1 MKAELASLTWVS
13 TFTAMLW
20 IPYVLNR
27 MMVRGIGAT
36 VGYPA
41 DPPPLAPWA
50 QRLRAAHANAIE
62 NLAVF
67 AALVL
72 TAQIAGISTAAT
84 VLAGWLYLWSRVLH
98 AITYTL
104 GVPWLRTLAFVGGFV
119 AQMIVAFQLLG
130 A

>member
-1 MKAELASLTWVS
+1 MKPELSSLAWVS

-27 MMVRGIGAT
+27 MAVRGINAT
-36 VGYPA
+36 VGYPV

-50 QRLRAAHANAIE
+50 ERLRAAHANAIE
-62 NLAVF
+62 NLTVF
-67 AALVL
+67 AALIL
-72 TAQIAGISTAAT
+72 TAQMLGVSTPSTA
-84 VLAGWLYLWSRVLH
+84 LAGWLYLWSRIVH
-98 AITYTL
+98 AIAYTFA
-104 GVPWLRTLAFVGGFV
+104 VPWLRTLAFTGGFL

>member
-1 MKAELASLTWVS
+1 MKSDLLSLIWVS
-13 TFTAMLW
+13 TFTALLW

-27 MMVRGIGAT
+27 MVVIAIGET

-41 DPPPLAPWA
+41 DPPPLAAWA
-50 QRLRAAHANAIE
+50 RRLRLAHANAVE
-62 NLAVF
+62 NLVVF

-72 TAQIAGISTAAT
+72 AAQALGISTPAIG
-84 VLAGWLYLWSRVLH
+84 LAGWLYLCSRVLH

-104 GVPWLRTLAFVGGFV
+104 GVPWLRTPAFVGGFV